1 MMAQFGLGVLVG
13 GVATLIV
20 LMLTLRLLM
29 RTPEQAALTQSAEL
43 PDLTLSLTRDVL
55 QRLIDDGLRDVSLP
69 LIALRDP
76 YVQLEPGGILI
87 VRLRGDTVLLGGQ
100 MIVLRMRI
108 VPTETGVQVITEAA
122 DVGGLIDLAGPLT
135 ARLDQQVNAE
145 LARRLDFADQFQ
157 VLKVDGTTQ
166 EVMITA
172 RMKE

>member
-1 MMAQFGLGVLVG
+1 MAQFGLGVLVG